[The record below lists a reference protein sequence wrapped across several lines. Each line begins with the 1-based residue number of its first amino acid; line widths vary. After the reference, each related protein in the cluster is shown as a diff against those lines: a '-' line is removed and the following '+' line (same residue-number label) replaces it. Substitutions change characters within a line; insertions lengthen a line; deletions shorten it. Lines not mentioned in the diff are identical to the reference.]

1 MTLLPLFVDN
11 LLPIFLAA
19 GAGYLLVLTLKTEPR
34 SLSHVAF
41 NLLLPCLTFRIV
53 VESHVPADAVL
64 RMVGFTLA
72 DLVAVALV
80 AWLVARG
87 LRWSRERT
95 SAFVLCAMIPNT
107 GNFGL
112 SANLLAFGPAGGTYA
127 GIFYLA
133 STVVTATLG
142 VGVASLGRAGIARA
156 LFGLV
161 RVPVLWAVVIA
172 VAMRSLHL
180 ELPAPVDRAVRLCAD
195 GCIPLLLVILGM
207 QLAVGARRVSAAPV
221 VLSTAL
227 RLVGGA
233 ALGLALAPLFGLAG
247 PARQAGVFQAAAP
260 TAIIT
265 TILATEYEVEPDLV
279 TATVFATTLLSP
291 LTLTPLL
298 AALR

>member
-1 MTLLPLFVDN
+1 MVLLPLFLDN
-11 LLPIFLAA
+11 LLPIFLTA
-19 GAGYLLVLTLKTEPR
+19 GAGWLLAVTLKTESR

-41 NLLLPCLTFRIV
+41 NLFLPCLTYRIV
-53 VESHVPADAVL
+53 VENHVPADAVL
-64 RMVGFTLA
+64 RMIGFTLA
-72 DLVAVALV
+72 NLAGVALV
-80 AWLVARG
+80 AWAIARAF
-87 LRWSRERT
+87 RWGRPRT

-112 SANLLAFGPAGGTYA
+112 SANLLAFGPSGATYA

-133 STVVTATLG
+133 STVMTATVG
-142 VGVASLGRAGIARA
+142 VGVASLGRAGIGRA
-156 LFGLV
+156 LQGLLK
-161 RVPVLWAVVIA
+161 VPVLWAVVVA
-172 VAMRSLHL
+172 LAMRWLGL
-180 ELPAPVDRAVRLCAD
+180 ALPGPIDRAVRLCAD

-207 QLAVGARRVSAAPV
+207 QLGAGATRASAGPLA
-221 VLSTAL
+221 LSTGL
-227 RLVGGA
+227 RLAGGA
-233 ALGLALAPLFGLAG
+233 ALGLALAPAFGLSG

-265 TILATEYEVEPDLV
+265 TILATEYDVEPDLV